1 MEPEYF
7 YGVFFMVIVD
17 ALTVAANFVVRERKV
32 SAPDVVLSKGIFQI
46 IISMFVIIFSA
57 SLNSSSLQCL
67 NKRNR
72 DDVRYE
78 KIVED
83 IKEKPTVR
91 EAVLPSKW
99 SDKNWAILFGFLGGI
114 KHTTAFVALHFMPV
128 SDFTLFATTMVIFTY
143 VFGYFMIGTKLT
155 CLKSLP
161 CFMLLG
167 GICLALKPSFI
178 FEHNNIGTMDR
189 ATFTKHE
196 NIKISKIVNGNE
208 YWIGILLSLL
218 FSLSAAINKI
228 IPKKCRNVSC
238 ITILL
243 WSGIGDILAA
253 FLAYVIPDMQLHLLS
268 PKSLTETQLLV
279 IVSLGI
285 ISIVTNFLIIY
296 SDRIGSPVI
305 NSVVRRS
312 EILLVVL
319 IDMAYF
325 RQYPDTI
332 EAVGYSIVFASV
344 IFKIAADKF
353 DW

>member
-1 MEPEYF
+1 MESEYF

-17 ALTVAANFVVRERKV
+17 IFTVAANFVVRERKV

-46 IISMFVIIFSA
+46 ILSVFVIIFSA
-57 SLNSSSLQCL
+57 SLDSTSLQCL
-67 NKRNR
+67 NKRQR
-72 DDVRYE
+72 DDVKYE

-83 IKEKPTVR
+83 EKTKSTVR

-143 VFGYFMIGTKLT
+143 VFGYFMIGTKFT

-161 CFMLLG
+161 CLMLLG

-178 FEHNNIGTMDR
+178 FEDNSIGTMER
-189 ATFTKHE
+189 ATWTKHE
-196 NIKISKIVNGNE
+196 NIKISKIINGNE
-208 YWIGILLSLL
+208 YWIGIILSLL

-253 FLAYVIPDMQLHLLS
+253 FLAFIIPDMHLYLLS
-268 PKSLTETQLLV
+268 PKSLNETQLFV
-279 IVSLGI
+279 IVSLGLV
-285 ISIVTNFLIIY
+285 SILTNFLIIY

-312 EILLVVL
+312 EILLVVF

-325 RQYPDTI
+325 REFPDSI
-332 EAVGYSIVFASV
+332 EAIGYSIVFASV